1 MKASIYNIEREYLDL
16 AEQVIEA
23 GGEVT
28 PELEQ
33 ALAINKE
40 SLEIKAVKYGYVMKD
55 MENDIAAIDE
65 EIKRL
70 EGLKKSRT
78 NAIARLKETVSTAM
92 KLYGITDIKMQNL
105 KIWFKASEAVKIE
118 DEAFI
123 PAKYKVKKPVEYT
136 LSKVA
141 IKADLKAGKKV
152 KGASLDKRDNIQFT

>member
-1 MKASIYNIEREYLDL
+1 MKVSIYNLEAEYLQL
-16 AEQVIEA
+16 AEQIIEN

-40 SLEIKAVKYGYVMKD
+40 SLEVKAVKYGYVKKD
-55 MENDIAAIDE
+55 IENDIKSIDE

-70 EGLKKSRT
+70 QALKSSRVNT
-78 NAIARLKETVSTAM
+78 IARLEETVKTAM
-92 KLYGITDIKMQNL
+92 KLYQIDEIKMQNL

-118 DEAFI
+118 DESLI
-123 PAKYKVKKPVEYT
+123 PAKYKKKTVIYT
-136 LSKVA
+136 ISKKD
-141 IKADLKAGKKV
+141 ILADLKAKKKV

>member
-1 MKASIYNIEREYLDL
+1 MNLYNIEKQYLDL
-16 AEQVIEA
+16 AEQIIEA

-40 SLEIKAVKYGYVMKD
+40 SLEIKAVKYGYVKKD
-55 MENDIAAIDE
+55 MENEIKSIDD

-70 EGLKKSRT
+70 QALKSSRV
-78 NAIARLKETVSTAM
+78 NAIARFEDAVSNAM
-92 KLYGITDIKMQNL
+92 KLYEMKEIKMQNL

-118 DEAFI
+118 DESLI
-123 PAKYKVKKPVEYT
+123 PAKYKVKKVEYT
-136 LSKVA
+136 ISKKA
-141 IKADLKAGKKV
+141 ILADLKAKKKV